1 MFNLVDI
8 LTSIK
13 EVIGITPTA
22 FNTKDTNIVPAIN
35 YLAYVARDDGAK
47 QIWRFQTRITAQTY
61 TQAIQIDR
69 KLRKLLITLGDE
81 PKFNSIIQL
90 NGGGTLED
98 ELTGFPQII
107 SYYDITTKGD
117 I

>member
-1 MFNLVDI
+1 MVYLPDI
-8 LTSIK
+8 LASIK
-13 EVIGITPTA
+13 EATGISPTA
-22 FNTKDTNIVPAIN
+22 FNTKDKNMVPAIN

-47 QIWRFQTRITAQTY
+47 QVWRFQTRITAQTY
-61 TQAIQIDR
+61 TQALNID
-69 KLRKLLITLGDE
+69 KTLRKLLITLGDE
-81 PKFNSIIQL
+81 PKFNSMIEI

-117 I
+117 N